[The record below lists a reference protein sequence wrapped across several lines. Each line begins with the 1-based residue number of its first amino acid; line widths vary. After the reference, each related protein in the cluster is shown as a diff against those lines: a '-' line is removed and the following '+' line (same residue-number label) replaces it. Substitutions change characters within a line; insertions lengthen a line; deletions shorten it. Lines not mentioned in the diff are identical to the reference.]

1 MSNFVDY
8 ARQFGLGLIIDYL
21 TSPGRT
27 AVFSIIELF
36 LGATLRKLVI
46 TNYGGG
52 WV

>member
-8 ARQFGLGLIIDYL
+8 ARQFGLGLIIDNL

-27 AVFSIIELF
+27 AVFFTIELF
-36 LGATLRKLVI
+36 LGATLRKLVK
-46 TNYGGG
+46 TYYGGG